1 MRTFA
6 VEEIIANY
14 QNDGNNLNY
23 KYYVIKVISIC
34 DNSFVKCLARK
45 FHFLHGLISP
55 KISYINLVFMDER
68 VANSYLLYLDTE
80 HIKKLD
86 LVSYNKIK
94 KQCEYL
100 FYNKDQQ
107 KEFYIQQVRI
117 SPKSELAKYL
127 DNACEVW
134 EIRTSYGYGRQK
146 FSLHWCP
153 LGEDRYYCSDYYIMV
168 WSSKF
173 DNLSE
178 LERWTRKHFNV
189 LLTVEHGKTV
199 SECITH
205 NGNTYIYKPEPSELD
220 KTRNQLLQDEITR
233 SENYISFLKT
243 LMK

>member
-55 KISYINLVFMDER
+55 EISYINLVFMDESS
-68 VANSYLLYLDTE
+68 ANSYLLYLDTE
-80 HIKKLD
+80 NIKKLN

-100 FYNKDQQ
+100 FYNKDRK
-107 KEFYIQQVRI
+107 KEFYVQPVRI

-134 EIRTSYGYGRQK
+134 GIRTLYGYGRQE

-153 LGEDRYYCSDYYIMV
+153 LGDDRYYGYDYMV

-178 LERWTRKHFNV
+178 LERWARKHFNV
-189 LLTVEHGKTV
+189 LLTVEPGKTV